1 MILSDSVRVL
11 LILVNQNDKG
21 PSVAECKNMLYLF
34 FNKYQIN
41 LNDEYD
47 RERFILLFEKI
58 QRNENNHVRSNN
70 SNLNLIEQNPNV
82 I

>member
-1 MILSDSVRVL
+1 MSLLNSVRVL
-11 LILVNQNDKG
+11 LISVYQNDKA
-21 PSVAECKNMLYLF
+21 PSVAECRNMLYLF

-47 RERFILLFEKI
+47 RERFIKFFEKI
-58 QRNENNHVRSNN
+58 HKNENSQVRSNN
-70 SNLNLIEQNPNV
+70 SNYNLIEQNTNV